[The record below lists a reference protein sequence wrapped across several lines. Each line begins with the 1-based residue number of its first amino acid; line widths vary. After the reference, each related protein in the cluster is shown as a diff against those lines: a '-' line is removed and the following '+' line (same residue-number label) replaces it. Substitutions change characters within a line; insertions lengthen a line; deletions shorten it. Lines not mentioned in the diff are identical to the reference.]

1 MKAQVL
7 KLGSR
12 RSPMAIAQSGDVAR
26 LITERTGRRVEIAGV
41 TTLGDVSREHLTQ
54 IGGTGVFVS
63 ALRESLLRQEVDF
76 AVHSLK
82 DLPTGAAP
90 GIVLAAIP
98 SRDDPRDALVG
109 RDGAKLAD
117 LPAGARIGTGSP
129 RRAAQLAILRGDV
142 TCVPI
147 RGNANTRL
155 AKVRDGQLDAVVLAY
170 AGLARIGRI
179 DLVSEIFEPDDM
191 VPAPGQGALAVE
203 CRAEDGEL
211 TELLAMIDHPA
222 SRAAVTAERSLLAAL
237 EAGCS
242 APVGAYA
249 EFRQASRDRLQLHG
263 VVIGVPAA
271 TRQPVGPG
279 VPAGSGA
286 MAVRER
292 GEADAADAARLG
304 RELAARMLKLGAADL
319 IGAKTDRD
327 DAHD

>member
-1 MKAQVL
+1 MKAQAL
-7 KLGSR
+7 KLGTR

-63 ALRESLLRQEVDF
+63 ALRESLLRREVDF

-117 LPAGARIGTGSP
+117 LSAGARIGTGSP
-129 RRAAQLAILRGDV
+129 RRAAQLAMLRGDV

-170 AGLARIGRI
+170 AVLARIGRI

-249 EFRQASRDRLQLHG
+249 EFRQASPDRLRLHG

-271 TRQPVGPG
+271 TRQTVGPDAT
-279 VPAGSGA
+279 AGSGA
-286 MAVRER
+286 IVVRER
-292 GEADAADAARLG
+292 GEADAAGAARLG
-304 RELAARMLKLGAADL
+304 RELAARMLALGAADL

>member
-1 MKAQVL
+1 MKAQAL

-12 RSPMAIAQSGDVAR
+12 RSPMAIAQSGDVAG
-26 LITERTGRRVEIAGV
+26 LITERTGRLVEIAGV

-63 ALRESLLRQEVDF
+63 ALRESLLRREVDF

-117 LPAGARIGTGSP
+117 LPPGARIGTGSP
-129 RRAAQLAILRGDV
+129 RRAAQLAMLRGDV

-147 RGNANTRL
+147 RGNADTRL

-170 AGLARIGRI
+170 AGLARIGRV

-249 EFRQASRDRLQLHG
+249 EFRQASPDRLQLHG

-271 TRQPVGPG
+271 TRQTVGPDAT
-279 VPAGSGA
+279 AGSGA
-286 MAVRER
+286 MVVRER
-292 GEADAADAARLG
+292 GEADAAGAARLG
-304 RELAARMLKLGAADL
+304 RELAARMLALGAADL